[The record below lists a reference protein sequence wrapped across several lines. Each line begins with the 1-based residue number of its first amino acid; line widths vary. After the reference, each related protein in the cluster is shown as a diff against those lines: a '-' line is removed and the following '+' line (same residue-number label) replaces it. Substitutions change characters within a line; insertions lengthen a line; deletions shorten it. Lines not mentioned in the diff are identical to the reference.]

1 MRADIDAFLAGI
13 FWLILIYLVFTHY
26 KGANTLLSTTFTG
39 GNATIK
45 NLQGR

>member
-1 MRADIDAFLAGI
+1 MRSVDAFLAGI
-13 FWLILIYLVFTHY
+13 FWLILIYLVFVNY

-39 GNATIK
+39 GNATIN